1 MKHGIFLALSFLLL
15 TTVLAAPTQTLP
27 PSIPSVIDQFV
38 LNIFPDASYHH
49 WVVNDAQTETDSE
62 MIIDVNTFTF
72 VAAKG
77 SEKSLTENRFLL
89 LVLDGQIQ
97 GAHKIPL
104 GAEVDCG
111 KDTEI

>member
-1 MKHGIFLALSFLLL
+1 MKYGMFLALSFLLL
-15 TTVLAAPTQTLP
+15 TTVLAEPIQTLP
-27 PSIPSVIDQFV
+27 PNVPLAIDQFV
-38 LNIFPDASYHH
+38 SSIFPDASYRH

-77 SEKSLTENRFLL
+77 SDKSLKENRFLL
-89 LVLDGQIQ
+89 LVLDGQIR
-97 GAHKIPL
+97 GAQKIPL

>member
-1 MKHGIFLALSFLLL
+1 MKHGIFFALSFLIL

-27 PSIPSVIDQFV
+27 PSIPLVIEQFV
-38 LNIFPDASYHH
+38 SKIFPDASYHH

-62 MIIDVNTFTF
+62 MIIDLNTFAL

>member
-1 MKHGIFLALSFLLL
+1 
-15 TTVLAAPTQTLP
+15 
-27 PSIPSVIDQFV
+27 
-38 LNIFPDASYHH
+38 
-49 WVVNDAQTETDSE
+49 
-62 MIIDVNTFTF
+62 MILDVNTFTF

-89 LVLDGQIQ
+89 LVLDGQIR
-97 GAHKIPL
+97 GAQKIPL

>member
-1 MKHGIFLALSFLLL
+1 MKHGIFLAFSFLIL
-15 TTVLAAPTQTLP
+15 TTVLAAPIQTLP
-27 PSIPSVIDQFV
+27 PSVPSVIDQFV
-38 LNIFPDASYHH
+38 SKIFPEANYRH
-49 WVVNDAQTETDSE
+49 WVVNNAQTETDRE
-62 MIIDVNTFTF
+62 MIIDLNTFTF

-104 GAEVDCG
+104 GAKVDCG

>member
-1 MKHGIFLALSFLLL
+1 MKHGIFLAFSFLIL
-15 TTVLAAPTQTLP
+15 TTVLAAPIQTLP
-27 PSIPSVIDQFV
+27 PSVPSVIDQFV
-38 LNIFPDASYHH
+38 SKIFPEANYRH
-49 WVVNDAQTETDSE
+49 WVVNNAQTETDSE
-62 MIIDVNTFTF
+62 MIIDLNTFTF

-89 LVLDGQIQ
+89 LVLDGHIR
-97 GAHKIPL
+97 GAQKIPL